1 MLVKLGKIAKHETKE
16 HHKRCIRKSKGL
28 LESFKDPIK
37 SVTHG
42 KTSDEKYERNI
53 HIIKII
59 IRATLLCA
67 EQGVALRGYIKQ
79 DSSNDVGKNS
89 HTEKTMQRGNFLVI
103 INVFAALDA
112 VLMEHIEKGVKNAKM
127 VSWQIQ
133 NDITECL
140 SEFVRPKLKDEIP
153 DYYAII
159 SDEVTDRFSN
169 KDILVLCL
177 LYVKFCVNEKTLY
190 LQNIF

>member
-1 MLVKLGKIAKHETKE
+1 MLVKLGKIAKLETKE

-79 DSSNDVGKNS
+79 DSSNDVG
-89 HTEKTMQRGNFLVI
+89 MI